1 MNFELLTTTKKE
13 SVIVNLDHVVFIGE
27 CKDGVIVRF
36 IDGDYVK
43 CLDDMHVLL
52 ARLDAVLKR

>member
-1 MNFELLTTTKKE
+1 MNLELLTTVRKE
-13 SVIVNLDHVVFIGE
+13 SVIVNLDHVVYIGE

-43 CLDDMHVLL
+43 CLDDVHALL
-52 ARLDAVLKR
+52 VRLDAVLKR